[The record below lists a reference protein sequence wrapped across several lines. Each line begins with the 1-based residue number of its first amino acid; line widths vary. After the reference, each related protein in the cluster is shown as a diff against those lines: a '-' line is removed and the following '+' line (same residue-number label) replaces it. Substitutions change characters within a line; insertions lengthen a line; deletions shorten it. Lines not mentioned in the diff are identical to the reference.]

1 VHCHYLV
8 YQAEQQ
14 LSCRLSNAVGCCRV
28 PIRTSFVSFNL
39 PSRKQGR
46 SQLWGLKWSHVRSF
60 LSIKYPL
67 WESYLHIPLVFSLA
81 FAILCW
87 LNGFYCC
94 SKRPKVSWFGTVRVG
109 SGGNHGNMRTQETQ
123 SIYIYY
129 NIICNALKPGKPNS
143 KPIMW
148 SGLYHPFIVWS
159 MASQYICVY
168 IV

>member
-1 VHCHYLV
+1 MHCHYLV

-87 LNGFYCC
+87 LNGVLLLLKTPKSFLVWYC
-94 SKRPKVSWFGTVRVG
+94 KGWVWWKPWKHENARK
-109 SGGNHGNMRTQETQ
+109 

-148 SGLYHPFIVWS
+148 SGLYHLFIVWS
-159 MASQYICVY
+159 LASQYICVY